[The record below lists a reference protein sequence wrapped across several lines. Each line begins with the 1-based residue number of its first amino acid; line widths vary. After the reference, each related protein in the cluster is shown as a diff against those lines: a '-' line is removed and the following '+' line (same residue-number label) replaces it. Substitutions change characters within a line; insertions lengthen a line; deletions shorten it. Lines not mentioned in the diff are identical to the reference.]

1 PTVPTVEEL
10 ITNDTTPEI
19 TGTADSVDELII
31 EVNGITYSEV
41 GGEVIDNGDDTWTLQ
56 IPDGNDIP
64 EGVYD
69 VVASATDA
77 AGNTA
82 VDVTVDELT
91 IDTTDPTT
99 PTVDELVTNDTTPEL
114 TGTADSVDEL
124 TIEVNGI
131 TYSEVGGD
139 VIDNGDDT
147 WTLQIP
153 NGNEIPEGI
162 YDVVATATDAA
173 GNTATDGTVDELT
186 IDTTDPTTPTVDE
199 LVTNDTTPELTGT
212 ADSVDELTIEVNGIT
227 YSEVGGRSEE

>member
-1 PTVPTVEEL
+1 
-10 ITNDTTPEI
+10 
-19 TGTADSVDELII
+19 
-31 EVNGITYSEV
+31 
-41 GGEVIDNGDDTWTLQ
+41 NGDDTWTLQ
-56 IPDGNDIP
+56 IPDGNEIP
-64 EGVYD
+64 EGIYD
-69 VVASATDA
+69 VVATATDA
-77 AGNTA
+77 AGKIGRA
-82 VDVTVDELT
+82 GCREELN

-153 NGNEIPEGI
+153 NGNEIPEGV

-173 GNTATDGTVDELT
+173 G
-186 IDTTDPTTPTVDE
+186 
-199 LVTNDTTPELTGT
+199 
-212 ADSVDELTIEVNGIT
+212 
-227 YSEVGGRSEE
+227 

>member
-1 PTVPTVEEL
+1 NT
-10 ITNDTTPEI
+10 
-19 TGTADSVDELII
+19 
-31 EVNGITYSEV
+31 
-41 GGEVIDNGDDTWTLQ
+41 
-56 IPDGNDIP
+56 
-64 EGVYD
+64 
-69 VVASATDA
+69 ATD
-77 AGNTA
+77 G
-82 VDVTVDELT
+82 TVDELT
-91 IDTTDPTT
+91 IDTTNQTT
-99 PTVDELVTNDTTPEL
+99 TTEYELDTNDTTPKI

-153 NGNEIPEGI
+153 NGNEIPEGV

-199 LVTNDTTPELTGT
+199 LFTNDTTPELTGT
-212 ADSVDELTIEVNGIT
+212 ADSADELTIEVTFPTRRDADLDVIDNGDDTWTLQIPDGNEIPEGIYDVVAT
-227 YSEVGGRSEE
+227 ATD